1 MADQPLLGT
10 LTGEHFQPVRL
21 HYRVLNHPGL
31 KRAFE
36 KLRCLEYDPPRKRWV
51 WLYAHEAKN
60 LRFQRSYAQ
69 LPKELHPIVI
79 GAFFLRMKETLLLD
93 LRSCERAILAIPFF
107 DTHLPRKLVELED
120 AEIVNRLFPV
130 TKTDQQLTP
139 DALFDRQIGT
149 GIDPEALVQ
158 RLAEKTADVGD
169 AEEKLKIVLEDLKSC
184 AEKPLPQIERLPVH
198 YAEDG
203 IVGFKLALRLR
214 QIVAMQHWRGNPE
227 YTLGDAIQSL
237 TKNVLSE
244 GVGTRTNPR
253 GRVR

>member
-1 MADQPLLGT
+1 MADQSLLGT

-36 KLRCLEYDPPRKRWV
+36 KLRCLEYDAPRKRWV

-69 LPKELHPIVI
+69 FPKELHPIVI
-79 GAFFLRMKETLLLD
+79 GAFFLRTEETLLLD
-93 LRSCERAILAIPFF
+93 LRSCERALLAIPFF
-107 DTHLPRKLVELED
+107 DTHLPRKLVALEH
-120 AEIVNRLFPV
+120 AEIVNQLFPV
-130 TKTDQQLTP
+130 TKANQLLTP

-149 GIDPEALVQ
+149 SSGIDPAALVQ
-158 RLAEKTADVGD
+158 RLAEKAADIAD
-169 AEEKLKIVLEDLKSC
+169 PKEKLKMIFETLTSR
-184 AEKPLPQIERLPVH
+184 AEEPLPRIERLPVH

-203 IVGFKLALRLR
+203 IDGFKLALQLR
-214 QIVAMQHWRGNPE
+214 QIVAMEHLLGNPG

-237 TKNVLSE
+237 TKMS
-244 GVGTRTNPR
+244 
-253 GRVR
+253 

>member
-1 MADQPLLGT
+1 MADQSLLGT

-36 KLRCLEYDPPRKRWV
+36 KLRCLEYDAPRKRWV

-69 LPKELHPIVI
+69 FPKELHPIVI
-79 GAFFLRMKETLLLD
+79 GAFFLRTQETLLLD
-93 LRSCERAILAIPFF
+93 LRSCERALLAIPFF
-107 DTHLPRKLVELED
+107 DTHLPRKLVALEH
-120 AEIVNRLFPV
+120 AEIVNQLFPV
-130 TKTDQQLTP
+130 TKANQLLTP

-149 GIDPEALVQ
+149 SSGIDPAALVQ
-158 RLAEKTADVGD
+158 RLAEKAADIAD
-169 AEEKLKIVLEDLKSC
+169 PKEKLKMIFETLTSR
-184 AEKPLPQIERLPVH
+184 AEEPLPRIERLPVH

-203 IVGFKLALRLR
+203 IDGFELALRLR
-214 QIVAMQHWRGNPE
+214 QIVAKEHLLGNPG

-237 TKNVLSE
+237 TKMS
-244 GVGTRTNPR
+244 
-253 GRVR
+253 